1 MDLRKLMGDPE
12 GMRDNLFAY
21 VQAFSPSVRAAFI
34 DLVWVVLFVWCL
46 LSRRSVTA

>member
-1 MDLRKLMGDPE
+1 MGDPE

-21 VQAFSPSVRAAFI
+21 VQ